1 MKSSVLFVMIA
12 ASTLSACANLS
23 SVRHGLDTTN
33 GHGVLIDIKQRA
45 ILASTRIEYDGAG
58 NRNGG
63 NRHSIVCA
71 EPSPDALSAYAVDL
85 AAKANLAS
93 GKSLGAGFGTAESSA
108 FVGLRTQ
115 SIQLL
120 RDQFFRAC
128 EAYLNQAASAGEY
141 NFLIRRYQKQ
151 TAALLAIEQLT
162 SMVSVPAAVVSAG
175 RETRAS
181 TADKVVESN
190 LQRIGALELSLGAAG
205 TEEQKKTI
213 RADIEKLRTANIDIL
228 SRQPGDA
235 AQVTAPVGAT
245 NGALPGDTTKQ
256 ADIKAIAEVVGRIV
270 DGVILTDDF
279 LQLCMIRY
287 GAIPGSKD
295 DKWLPEAT
303 EKNRMPPLPPRSM
316 HEACM
321 ARMQAE
327 NHKFELENEAV
338 AAYVASVIKEKGLS
352 PKAVR
357 DALAILVGRAAK

>member
-1 MKSSVLFVMIA
+1 MKPSVLFVLIA
-12 ASTLSACANLS
+12 ASALSSCANLS
-23 SVRHGLDTTN
+23 SVRHSLDTSK
-33 GHGVLIDIKQRA
+33 GQGVLIDIKQRA
-45 ILASTRIEYDGAG
+45 ILASTRIEYDAG
-58 NRNGG
+58 KRNGDY
-63 NRHSIVCA
+63 RHSVVCA

-93 GKSLGAGFGTAESSA
+93 GRSLGAGFGSAESSA

-162 SMVSVPAAVVSAG
+162 SMISVPAAVVSASK
-175 RETRAS
+175 ENRAS
-181 TADKVVESN
+181 TADKVIQSN
-190 LQRIGALELSLGAAG
+190 LERIDDLKQILGTAATPEDQKKAAAAEIEKIRAANLELALSSKSADPAQVAAPAGATMGA
-205 TEEQKKTI
+205 
-213 RADIEKLRTANIDIL
+213 
-228 SRQPGDA
+228 SPGDIS
-235 AQVTAPVGAT
+235 
-245 NGALPGDTTKQ
+245 KQ

-287 GAIPGSKD
+287 GAIPAQ
-295 DKWLPEAT
+295 DK
-303 EKNRMPPLPPRSM
+303 EKLALEREPTLPPRSM

-321 ARMQAE
+321 TRMSTE
-327 NHKFELENEAV
+327 TVKFSLENKATSAYLDAV
-338 AAYVASVIKEKGLS
+338 KKDDKLDPEKRRKALS
-352 PKAVR
+352 
-357 DALAILVGRAAK
+357 ILVDRAAR